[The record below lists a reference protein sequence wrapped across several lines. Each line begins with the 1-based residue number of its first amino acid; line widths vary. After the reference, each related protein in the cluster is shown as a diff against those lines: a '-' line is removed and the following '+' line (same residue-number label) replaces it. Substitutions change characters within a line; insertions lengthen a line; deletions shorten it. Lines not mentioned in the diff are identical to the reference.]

1 MEYGEQTVTTSRD
14 SAGFRLRGLD
24 MTRIETFTDAA
35 FAFSLTLLVIA
46 LDPPTT
52 MQELT
57 GALVH
62 VPGFVL
68 SATMLMVFW
77 NAHHR
82 WSRRYGLDDS
92 ATILLSCLLV
102 FTVLVFVY
110 PLRFMMNALVSAS
123 AQMLGLPFGP
133 DITTMGIDGMQD
145 ANHMFL
151 IYGAGFLTMSMAIA
165 LLNLHAWRQRDALQ
179 LDAVERTETRVELGT
194 WCILF
199 VAGLLSTL
207 TAALF
212 PTIVPLA
219 AWPYAVLGIV
229 VPLYQKLT
237 RRQRPVDDSDATPPA
252 G

>member
-1 MEYGEQTVTTSRD
+1 MPTPTIQRD
-14 SAGFRLRGLD
+14 PAGFRLRGLD

-35 FAFSLTLLVIA
+35 FAFALTLLVIA

-52 MQELT
+52 MQALT
-57 GALVH
+57 DALVH

-82 WSRRYGLDDS
+82 WSRRYGLDDT

-102 FTVLVFVY
+102 FTVLIFVY

-123 AQMLGLPFGP
+123 AAMMGLSFGP
-133 DITTMGIDGMQD
+133 DIVSMGIVGMQD

-151 IYGAGFLTMSMAIA
+151 IYGAGFMTMSVAIA
-165 LLNLHAWRQRDALQ
+165 LLNLHAWRQREALQ
-179 LDAVERTETRVELGT
+179 LDATERVETRLELGT

-199 VAGLLSTL
+199 IAGLLSTL
-207 TAALF
+207 TAALL
-212 PTIVPLA
+212 PSIVPVA

-229 VPLYQKLT
+229 VPIYQKYV
-237 RRQRPVDDSDATPPA
+237 RRQPPPDSDSPSAPATD
-252 G
+252 